1 MENVVLSSMYLLN
14 ILKIFGA
21 MLLSMESFA
30 PMCDYT
36 DYNSTL
42 SIFNACGLDGKVNFK
57 AFDAA
62 YQGFEKYHP
71 KKSILAIC
79 DFSLPSDQKRFYLID
94 LEASK
99 LILQTYVAHG
109 KNSGDLYATKFSN
122 IPESLQSSLGFFK
135 VGSQITSPKHGAAL
149 LLDGLQKGINDNALT
164 REIIIHGADYV
175 SESFIKGNGRLGRSY
190 GCPAL
195 PREDMAIAIQYLAG
209 GALFYI
215 HR

>member
-1 MENVVLSSMYLLN
+1 
-14 ILKIFGA
+14 

-30 PMCDYT
+30 PICDYT
-36 DYNSTL
+36 DSNSTL
-42 SIFNACGLDGKVNFK
+42 SIYNACDLDGKISFS

-71 KKSILAIC
+71 KKAILAIC

-94 LEASK
+94 LAASK
-99 LILQTYVAHG
+99 LILKTYVAHG
-109 KNSGDLYATKFSN
+109 KNSGDLIATKFSN

-135 VGSQITSPKHGAAL
+135 VGAQITSPKHGAAL
-149 LLDGLQKGINDNALT
+149 LLDGLQKGINDNALA

-175 SESFIKGNGRLGRSY
+175 SENFIRDNGRLGRSY

-195 PREDMAIAIQYLAG
+195 PREDMDLAIQYLAN
-209 GALFYI
+209 GALLYI
-215 HR
+215 HH